1 MKNRAKINKSTIL
14 KYLFVILLCSCTNNT
29 FQKEEYI
36 PKLPIPIE
44 KMNQSFTISNLP
56 VFQNS
61 LLNNDLLAL
70 DAQNN
75 ISSNIIFPGDFNAL
89 IYYKENNNWL
99 LAENNIGS
107 NQNDWILPTRKE
119 LPGGLLIGLI
129 PNIPNIKEPT
139 LIKVVITGK
148 IEQTNEI
155 VGAYLDLIIK
165 P

>member
-1 MKNRAKINKSTIL
+1 MNKQERMIYSNL
-14 KYLFVILLCSCTNNT
+14 FKYLLLLFLCSCSNNT
-29 FQKEEYI
+29 IQKEEYI

-61 LLNNDLLAL
+61 LLNNDLLIL
-70 DAQNN
+70 DAQNI
-75 ISSNIIFPGDFNAL
+75 ISSKIIFPGDFNAL
-89 IYYKENNNWL
+89 IYFKENNNWL

-107 NQNDWILPTRKE
+107 NHNDWILPTRKE
-119 LPGGLLIGLI
+119 FQGGLLFGLI
-129 PNIPNIKEPT
+129 PNIPNIKEST

-148 IEQTNEI
+148 IEQSNEI
-155 VGAYLDLIIK
+155 VGAYLDLIIQ

>member
-1 MKNRAKINKSTIL
+1 MKNRVNIKISSVL
-14 KYLFVILLCSCTNNT
+14 KCIFVILLCSCTNNT
-29 FQKEEYI
+29 FQKEKYI

-70 DAQNN
+70 DAQNI
-75 ISSNIIFPGDFNAL
+75 ISSKIIFPGDFNAL

-107 NQNDWILPTRKE
+107 NQSDWILPTRKE
-119 LPGGLLIGLI
+119 FPGGLLIGLI

-155 VGAYLDLIIK
+155 VGAYLDLIIQ